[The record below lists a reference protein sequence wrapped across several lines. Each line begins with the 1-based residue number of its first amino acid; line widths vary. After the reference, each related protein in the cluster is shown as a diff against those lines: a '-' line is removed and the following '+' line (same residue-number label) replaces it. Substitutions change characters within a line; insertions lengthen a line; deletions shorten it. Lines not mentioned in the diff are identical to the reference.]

1 MAKAPASRK
10 KVFLIDGSGYVFRAF
25 FAIPALSTSK
35 GFPTNAIFGFANM
48 LIKTIRDHAPDY
60 VVMAFDAKGKTFRD
74 DLFTDYKANRPET
87 PDRLIPQLPYI
98 RDLVRAFRIGQVEL
112 EGYEADDVIGTLAE
126 RLRKRGVETVIVSG
140 DKDLLQLVGGRI
152 SMLDTMKGLTYGS
165 DEVVERFGVPAEKVV
180 EVLGLAGDTSDN
192 IPGVPGIGEKTAASL
207 IREFGSIEAVLE
219 RVGEV
224 KGEKR
229 RENLLAHR
237 DQALLS
243 RNLATIKRDVPIDF
257 ELERFTLREP
267 DRTALGKLF
276 ADLEFERLSREFGA
290 GEAGIPDEGY
300 RTILDPAA
308 LREFLEAAAESGE
321 LAVDVETSSP
331 QPMRAALVGV
341 SLAGKPGDA
350 AYVPLAHVGHGVPE
364 QIPIETCVEIL
375 GPYLANAE
383 IRKVGQNL
391 KFDWIVLRRHGVEL
405 AGVGGD
411 AMIASYLL
419 DPSRFQHNLDALA
432 RDHLGHKTI
441 TYEEVAGKGKKKIP
455 FSEVPLDRA
464 AAYACEDAD
473 VALRLVH
480 KLEPRLGKDDLAEL
494 YSRIEIPLL
503 VVLARMEM
511 NGVLIDTDLL
521 AALSE
526 KFEAE
531 LGVIEGRAHELAG
544 VAFNLNSP
552 KQLAGVLYEKLK
564 LPVLKRTRKG
574 AVSTDIDVLERLAAE
589 HDLPREIVRHR
600 QLAKLKGTYIDALP
614 SLINP
619 ETGRIH
625 TSYNQTV
632 AATGRLSSSDP
643 NLQNIPIRSPEGR
656 EIRRA
661 FVPGPGRRLLSADYS
676 QIELCILA
684 HLSEDPTL
692 VAAFRENEDIH
703 RRTASEVFG
712 VSPEKV
718 TEAQRSGAKAVNF
731 GLMYG
736 LGAFGLAQQLG
747 ISTRE
752 AEAYISGYFRR
763 FAAVRAYFDRT
774 LGEAREKGYVTT
786 LMKRRR
792 YLPDIESK
800 NRVARS
806 AAERMAVN
814 TTIQGTAADLIKAAM
829 LAVQGRLDREFL
841 DTLMIMQVHDELVF
855 EVPEADLPKVKTL
868 VRKEMEQIASLRV
881 PLRVEVRD
889 GANWDEAH

>member
-1 MAKAPASRK
+1 
-10 KVFLIDGSGYVFRAF
+10 
-25 FAIPALSTSK
+25 
-35 GFPTNAIFGFANM
+35 
-48 LIKTIRDHAPDY
+48 
-60 VVMAFDAKGKTFRD
+60 
-74 DLFTDYKANRPET
+74 
-87 PDRLIPQLPYI
+87 
-98 RDLVRAFRIGQVEL
+98 
-112 EGYEADDVIGTLAE
+112 
-126 RLRKRGVETVIVSG
+126 
-140 DKDLLQLVGGRI
+140 
-152 SMLDTMKGLTYGS
+152 
-165 DEVVERFGVPAEKVV
+165 
-180 EVLGLAGDTSDN
+180 
-192 IPGVPGIGEKTAASL
+192 
-207 IREFGSIEAVLE
+207 
-219 RVGEV
+219 
-224 KGEKR
+224 
-229 RENLLAHR
+229 
-237 DQALLS
+237 
-243 RNLATIKRDVPIDF
+243 
-257 ELERFTLREP
+257 
-267 DRTALGKLF
+267 
-276 ADLEFERLSREFGA
+276 
-290 GEAGIPDEGY
+290 
-300 RTILDPAA
+300 
-308 LREFLEAAAESGE
+308 
-321 LAVDVETSSP
+321 
-331 QPMRAALVGV
+331 
-341 SLAGKPGDA
+341 
-350 AYVPLAHVGHGVPE
+350 
-364 QIPIETCVEIL
+364 
-375 GPYLANAE
+375 
-383 IRKVGQNL
+383 
-391 KFDWIVLRRHGVEL
+391 
-405 AGVGGD
+405 
-411 AMIASYLL
+411 
-419 DPSRFQHNLDALA
+419 
-432 RDHLGHKTI
+432 
-441 TYEEVAGKGKKKIP
+441 
-455 FSEVPLDRA
+455 
-464 AAYACEDAD
+464 
-473 VALRLVH
+473 
-480 KLEPRLGKDDLAEL
+480 
-494 YSRIEIPLL
+494 
-503 VVLARMEM
+503 
-511 NGVLIDTDLL
+511 
-521 AALSE
+521 
-526 KFEAE
+526 
-531 LGVIEGRAHELAG
+531 
-544 VAFNLNSP
+544 
-552 KQLAGVLYEKLK
+552 
-564 LPVLKRTRKG
+564 
-574 AVSTDIDVLERLAAE
+574 
-589 HDLPREIVRHR
+589 VRHR